1 MLRGEPLLGT
11 PHLDALARSVTL
23 QFAEAEPVVLDGEMF
38 CAKRLDLAIGPTLRV
53 LSPVVAPQGLEPRT
67 LRV

>member
-1 MLRGEPLLGT
+1 
-11 PHLDALARSVTL
+11 
-23 QFAEAEPVVLDGEMF
+23 MF